1 MIETKI
7 SSQKVL
13 IGTRRKDNIPH
24 DEKGFVVFLRLTVTP
39 LEITH
44 LIFFLDQTAQA
55 ILLQEKCSL
64 LWNLTFHFHDCTYV
78 TKRNLIV
85 PSNKLN

>member
-13 IGTRRKDNIPH
+13 IGTRRKNNIPH

-39 LEITH
+39 LDITH
-44 LIFFLDQTAQA
+44 LFFLDQTAQA
-55 ILLQEKCSL
+55 ILL
-64 LWNLTFHFHDCTYV
+64 
-78 TKRNLIV
+78 
-85 PSNKLN
+85 